1 MSTHIIELNDR
12 NLRLRS
18 QDDILVQS
26 PGFANIAEKKP
37 RFGEEARR
45 IARLHPR
52 QTFTQFWSQLS
63 LDPLANANDHFRHHA
78 DLAFAHLNDIFND
91 VASQQGKK
99 DEVIFAVPSNYN
111 RNQLSILLGLVQS
124 CEFDAV
130 GLVDLPL
137 LVAGNADSR
146 EMIVYLDIQ
155 LHQSVLTTFTAGD
168 GKVTRNKVVQ
178 IPGTGL
184 LALHDAWVNMVTD
197 EFIKQSRFD
206 PQHNAE
212 TEQYVYNQLEEW
224 IAKAQRD
231 NEILMEINNKGSV
244 FQARVNRGHFEQ
256 RTRNIFGRIK
266 TELEGLAGGQ
276 YALHLSD
283 TQAGLPGIDLY
294 LNNLQAV
301 NESMLMENCFR
312 HMDHI
317 KGKPGS
323 LSFVTSLPTSTTP
336 ASKGAT
342 ASESHAPS
350 HVLINNKAYALPAFL
365 AYGPVNG
372 SAAGAGAIQVAAAGG
387 SGEIRLSLSDQGAV
401 LDYQGVGSIELN
413 GSKAAAR
420 ETLKL
425 GDVISLPGS
434 NTTLRLI
441 KVT

>member
-1 MSTHIIELNDR
+1 VSTHVIELNDR
-12 NLRLRS
+12 NLRLRNH
-18 QDDILVQS
+18 DDILVQS
-26 PGFANIAEKKP
+26 PGFANIADKKP

-45 IARLHPR
+45 IARLQPR

-78 DLAFAHLNDIFND
+78 DLAFAHLNEI
-91 VASQQGKK
+91 ASQHNLK
-99 DEVIFAVPSNYN
+99 DDVIFAVPSNYN

-137 LVAGNADSR
+137 LVAGYASNQ
-146 EMIVYLDIQ
+146 EMTVYMDIQ

-168 GKVTRNKVVQ
+168 GKFTRDKVVQ

-184 LALHDAWVNMVTD
+184 LALHDAWANMVTD

-212 TEQYVYNQLEEW
+212 TEQYVYNQLENW
-224 IAKAQRD
+224 IAEALRD

-256 RTRNIFGRIK
+256 RTRNVFGRIK

-276 YALHLSD
+276 FALHLPDHHAS
-283 TQAGLPGIDLY
+283 LPGLGLY
-294 LNNLQAV
+294 LNNIHAV
-301 NESMLMENCFR
+301 EESRLMENLLR
-312 HMDHI
+312 HADHI

-323 LSFVTSLPTSTTP
+323 LSFVTSLPADMST
-336 ASKGAT
+336 AVKT
-342 ASESHAPS
+342 AVDSDNYVPS
-350 HVLINNKAYALPAFL
+350 HVLINNKAFTLPASL
-365 AYGPVNG
+365 AYGPMNG
-372 SAAGAGAIQVAAAGG
+372 SNSSSGVIQVAAVGG
-387 SGEIRLSLSDQGAV
+387 SGEIRLSLSGEGAV
-401 LDYQGVGSIELN
+401 LDYQGEGSIELN

-420 ETLKL
+420 ESLKL
-425 GDVISLPGS
+425 GDVIKLPGA

-441 KVT
+441 QVE